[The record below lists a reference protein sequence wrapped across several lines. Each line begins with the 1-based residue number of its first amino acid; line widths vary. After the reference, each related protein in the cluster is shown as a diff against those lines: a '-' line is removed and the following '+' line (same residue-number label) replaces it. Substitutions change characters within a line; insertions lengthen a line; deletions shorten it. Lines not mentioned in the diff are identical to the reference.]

1 MVMKKTSKQT
11 PGGKG
16 GSAPQKTSTGSGS
29 RPNGGKYP
37 IESSAPA
44 SAKTHRG

>member
-1 MVMKKTSKQT
+1 MKAKFTKQA

-29 RPNGGKYP
+29 RPGGGRFP
-37 IESSAPA
+37 IETSAPA
-44 SAKTHRG
+44 SAKSHRG